1 MELLTVQETAELLR
15 VSPATVRRYIA
26 NGALPARRVG
36 RSVRVEKDAAERFAQ
51 PYTNGSHAN
60 GATAGRQ
67 NPPDEPPRK
76 RSRKPRYLT
85 YDDPIWSLVG
95 IATGP
100 EGEPTDVARNKHK
113 YLAEEYAK
121 GLRRPIDE

>member
-1 MELLTVQETAELLR
+1 MDLLTVQETAELLR

-26 NGALPARRVG
+26 SGALPARRVG
-36 RSVRVEKDAAERFAQ
+36 RNVRVEKDAAERFAQ
-51 PYTNGSHAN
+51 PYTNGYHAN
-60 GATAGRQ
+60 GAITERQ
-67 NPPDEPPRK
+67 SPPEEPKRQ

-121 GLRRPIDE
+121 GLRGPVDE